1 MRRTKAEA
9 AETRCAVLTAA
20 EKLFF
25 EKGVA
30 NSTLD
35 EIASAAGVTRG
46 AVYWHFDS
54 KSDLFLQL
62 YNAAQLP
69 RVNMSDA
76 AGSGCEDTD
85 PLLLVETI
93 ALDWFEM
100 LANDVQRQ
108 RLLTIL
114 LRTNFEGEFVPVL
127 RELETLDD
135 EHIKNMERIFAKAED
150 KGQLSPPW
158 NPAACSRAVKW
169 QMKGICWEWLLFGR
183 KFDLV
188 ALGGDNVR
196 KLFATFR
203 RQS

>member
-20 EKLFF
+20 EQLFF

-35 EIASAAGVTRG
+35 EIAAAAGVTRG
-46 AVYWHFDS
+46 AVYWHFAS

-69 RVNMSDA
+69 RVDMSDA

-85 PLLLVETI
+85 PISAVETI
-93 ALDWFEM
+93 ALDWFGM
-100 LANDVQRQ
+100 LASDVQRQ

-114 LRTNFEGEFVPVL
+114 LRTNFEHEFEPVL
-127 RELETLDD
+127 QEMDALSA
-135 EHIKNMERIFAKAED
+135 EHTKNMERIFAKAED
-150 KGQLSPPW
+150 GGQLSPLW
-158 NPAACSRAVKW
+158 TPAACSRAVHW

-188 ALGGDNVR
+188 TLGGDSVR

-203 RQS
+203 R